1 MKRKVEITETVGL
14 VIGVLLGAIATGI
27 TIYYT
32 NGSMLSIVW
41 PFVFGFIGRSIG
53 KSVAQEKERSQN
65 K

>member
-1 MKRKVEITETVGL
+1 MKRKVEITETIGL

-32 NGSMLSIVW
+32 GGSMLSIIW
-41 PFVFGFIGRSIG
+41 PFVLGFIGKSIG